1 MRILKSLVI
10 ATIAILLSTTGL
22 YAQMQQQTPEMPDL
36 PTSSE
41 VSDDEITKLV
51 GTIHDLE
58 PIQIEAQE
66 KIQEALDSENLTI
79 ERFQQMMMAMQ
90 NPQMAD
96 EVDITEEEMAKL
108 QTIQPAL
115 VEIQGTADREMSEK
129 IEENG
134 FTMERYRS
142 IVMGAQQDPE
152 LMARIEALL
161 EEEEGD
167 EVEEG

>member
-1 MRILKSLVI
+1 MKLFKSLVI
-10 ATIAILLSTTGL
+10 ATVAILISSTGVF
-22 YAQMQQQTPEMPDL
+22 AQMQQQAPQMPDL

-41 VSDDEITKLV
+41 VSDEEITKLV
-51 GTIHDLE
+51 GTIYDLE

-66 KIQEALDSENLTI
+66 KIQETLDAEDITI

-96 EVDITEEEMAKL
+96 EVDISEEEMSKL

-161 EEEEGD
+161 EDDEEEG
-167 EVEEG
+167 

>member
-10 ATIAILLSTTGL
+10 ATVAILISTTGL
-22 YAQMQQQTPEMPDL
+22 FAQMQQQAPQMPDL
-36 PTSSE
+36 LTSAE

-51 GTIHDLE
+51 STIFDLE
-58 PIQIEAQE
+58 PIQIQAQE
-66 KIQEALDSENLTI
+66 QIQEALESENITI

-90 NPQMAD
+90 NPQLAD
-96 EVDITEEEMAKL
+96 QINITEEEMSKL

-115 VEIQGTADREMSEK
+115 VEIQGDADRDMVEK

-134 FTMERYRS
+134 FTIERYRS

-161 EEEEGD
+161 EDEEG
-167 EVEEG
+167 E

>member
-1 MRILKSLVI
+1 MKLFKSLVL
-10 ATIAILLSTTGL
+10 ATAAILISSTGL
-22 YAQMQQQTPEMPDL
+22 LAQMQQQAPQMPDL

-41 VSDDEITKLV
+41 VSDDEIAKLV
-51 GTIHDLE
+51 DTIYDLE
-58 PIQIEAQE
+58 PIQMDAQE
-66 KIQEALDSENLTI
+66 KIQEALEEENITI

-90 NPQMAD
+90 NPQIAD
-96 EVDITEEEMAKL
+96 EVDITEEEMSKL

-115 VEIQGTADREMSEK
+115 VEIQGNADREMTEK

-161 EEEEGD
+161 EEEGLGE
-167 EVEEG
+167 EEEG

>member
-10 ATIAILLSTTGL
+10 ATVAILISTTGL
-22 YAQMQQQTPEMPDL
+22 FAQMQQQAPQMPDL

-41 VSDDEITKLV
+41 VSDSELTKLV
-51 GTIHDLE
+51 STIFDLE
-58 PIQIEAQE
+58 PIQILAQE
-66 KIQEALDSENLTI
+66 QIQGALESENITV

-90 NPQMAD
+90 NPQLAD
-96 EVDITEEEMAKL
+96 EINITEEEMGKL
-108 QTIQPAL
+108 QAIQPAL
-115 VEIQGTADREMSEK
+115 IEIQGDADRDMVEK

-161 EEEEGD
+161 EDEEG
-167 EVEEG
+167 E

>member
-10 ATIAILLSTTGL
+10 STIAILISTTSL
-22 YAQMQQQTPEMPDL
+22 FAQVQQQAPEMPDL

-51 GTIHDLE
+51 TTINDLE
-58 PIQIEAQE
+58 PIQEHAQE
-66 KIQEALDSENLTI
+66 QILETLDSENITV

-90 NPQMAD
+90 NPQLAD
-96 EVDITEEEMAKL
+96 EINITEEEMSKL

-115 VEIQGTADREMSEK
+115 VEIQGEADREMVEK

-161 EEEEGD
+161 EDEEE
-167 EVEEG
+167 

>member
-10 ATIAILLSTTGL
+10 ATVAILISTTGL
-22 YAQMQQQTPEMPDL
+22 FAQMQQQAPQMPDL

-51 GTIHDLE
+51 DTIFDLE
-58 PIQIEAQE
+58 PIQINAQE
-66 KIQEALDSENLTI
+66 KIQEALDAENITI

-96 EVDITEEEMAKL
+96 EVNITEEEMSKL

-134 FTMERYRS
+134 FTMERYRN

-161 EEEEGD
+161 EEDEAEEG
-167 EVEEG
+167 

>member
-1 MRILKSLVI
+1 MRILKSLVN
-10 ATIAILLSTTGL
+10 ATVAILISTTGL
-22 YAQMQQQTPEMPDL
+22 FAQMQQQAPQMPDL

-41 VSDDEITKLV
+41 VSDSELTKLV
-51 GTIHDLE
+51 STIFDLE
-58 PIQIEAQE
+58 PIQILAQE
-66 KIQEALDSENLTI
+66 QIQGALESENITV

-90 NPQMAD
+90 NPQLAD
-96 EVDITEEEMAKL
+96 EINITEEEMGKL
-108 QTIQPAL
+108 QAIQPAL
-115 VEIQGTADREMSEK
+115 IEIQGDADRDMVEK

-161 EEEEGD
+161 EDEEG
-167 EVEEG
+167 E

>member
-1 MRILKSLVI
+1 MKIFKSLVI
-10 ATIAILLSTTGL
+10 ATVATLLSTSGL
-22 YAQMQQQTPEMPDL
+22 YAQMQQQAPQAPDL

-41 VSDDEITKLV
+41 VSDDELSKLV
-51 GTIHDLE
+51 STINDLE
-58 PIQIEAQE
+58 PIQIHAQE
-66 KIQEALDSENLTI
+66 QIQEALDSEDITI

-90 NPQMAD
+90 NPQLAD
-96 EVDITEEEMAKL
+96 EVNITEEEMSKL

-115 VEIQGTADREMSEK
+115 IEIQGDADREMVET

-161 EEEEGD
+161 EEDEE
-167 EVEEG
+167 

>member
-1 MRILKSLVI
+1 MKILKSIII
-10 ATIAILLSTTGL
+10 ATITILIGSVSVF
-22 YAQMQQQTPEMPDL
+22 AQIQQQNPQMPDL

-41 VSDDEITKLV
+41 VSDEEVAKLV
-51 GTIHDLE
+51 STIFDLE
-58 PIQIEAQE
+58 PIQIKAQE
-66 KIQEALDSENLTI
+66 QIVEALDSEDITV
-79 ERFQQMMMAMQ
+79 ERFQQVMMAMQ
-90 NPQMAD
+90 NPEIAD
-96 EVDITEEEMAKL
+96 EINVTEEEMAKL

-115 VEIQGTADREMSEK
+115 IEIQGEADREMMEK

-161 EEEEGD
+161 EEEE
-167 EVEEG
+167 EG